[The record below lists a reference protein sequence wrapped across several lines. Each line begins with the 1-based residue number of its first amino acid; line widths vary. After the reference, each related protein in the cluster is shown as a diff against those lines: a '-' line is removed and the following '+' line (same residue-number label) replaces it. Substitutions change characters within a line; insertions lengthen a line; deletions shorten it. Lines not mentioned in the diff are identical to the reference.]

1 MINADI
7 KVNFEDLRLQEMR
20 KPGNKHYRKKKEI
33 KDIVLNSTSL
43 KQPNKRN

>member
-20 KPGNKHYRKKKEI
+20 KPGNKHYRKKKKEI

-43 KQPNKRN
+43 K